1 MRGRLVPSLP
11 SGETFFCLGGNAL
24 RTIEWDAGVV
34 RLVDQTKLPQEYI
47 ILEYDDY
54 LGVGKAIKEMEIRG
68 APAIGAAAAFGMAL
82 AAVKSKA
89 GTRDEFLRDLEE
101 ASLYLGGTR
110 PTAVNLFWAL
120 DRMLRRARSSDIA
133 DLDLLREDL
142 VAEAQRVADE
152 DVAINKRMGANGA
165 SLIVDGMSI
174 LTHCNAGALATV
186 DFGTTLG
193 VMRAAHAQGKRIHVY
208 VDETRPYLQGARLT
222 AWELMQEGIPMTLI
236 TDNMAGHFIC
246 RGKVDI
252 VLVGADRVAA
262 NGDVANK
269 IGTYS
274 LAVLA
279 RENGIP
285 FYSVVP
291 TSTVDLQTTTG
302 EDIPIEERDHRE
314 VTHVRGVPIAPE
326 GVQVAN
332 PAFDVTPHRYVTGIV
347 TEEGIA
353 YPPFEINLRRVVE
366 KAK

>member
-1 MRGRLVPSLP
+1 
-11 SGETFFCLGGNAL
+11 L
-24 RTIEWDAGVV
+24 RTIEWDDGVV

-89 GTRDEFLRDLEE
+89 RSRGEFLRDLEE
-101 ASLYLGGTR
+101 ASRYLGGTR

-120 DRMLRRARSSDIA
+120 DRMLRRARASDIA

-142 VAEAQRVADE
+142 VAEAQRIADE

-165 SLIVDGMSI
+165 ALIVDGMNI

-193 VMRAAHAQGKRIHVY
+193 VIRAAHTQGKRIHVY

-236 TDNMAGHFIC
+236 TDNMAGHFIS

-291 TSTVDLQTTTG
+291 TSTVDLQTVTG

-347 TEEGIA
+347 TEEGIV
-353 YPPFEINLRRVVE
+353 YPPFEINLRRLVE
-366 KAK
+366 KVK

>member
-1 MRGRLVPSLP
+1 M
-11 SGETFFCLGGNAL
+11 
-24 RTIEWDAGVV
+24 RTIEWDDEVV
-34 RLVDQTKLPQEYI
+34 RLIDQTKLPQEYI
-47 ILEYDDY
+47 IVEYDDY
-54 LGVGKAIKEMEIRG
+54 RGVGRAIKEMEIRG

-82 AAVKSKA
+82 AAVGSKA
-89 GTRDEFLRDLEE
+89 ASRVKFLHDLEE
-101 ASLYLGGTR
+101 AARYLGGTR

-120 DRMLRRARSSDIA
+120 DRMLSRAHASDLE

-165 SLIVDGMSI
+165 SLIVDGTSI

-193 VMRAAHAQGKRIHVY
+193 VIRTAHAQGKHIHVY

-236 TDNMAGHFIC
+236 TDNMAGHFIS

-285 FYSVVP
+285 FYSVAP
-291 TSTVDLQTTTG
+291 TPTVDLETATG
-302 EDIPIEERDHRE
+302 ESIPIEERNHRE
-314 VTHVRGVPIAPE
+314 VTHIRGVPIAPE

-347 TEEGIA
+347 TEEGIV
-353 YPPFEINLRRVVE
+353 YPPFEVNLRRVAE
-366 KAK
+366 KAP